1 MINVSEEMKHLHKL
15 AIQAPSKRFNKLW
28 HMLISPEW
36 LSQAWEE
43 IRRNQGSQTA
53 GIDHMTAI
61 DVDLNL
67 INKLAEE
74 LEANRYRPTP
84 VRRVYIP
91 KANGKVR
98 PLGIPTLK
106 DRIVQQA
113 LKMLLE
119 PIFEADF
126 HICSHGFRQGRST
139 HTALR
144 DVARGY
150 SAGISWIVE
159 GDIKGCYDNI
169 PHGRLIKQVEIR
181 VADAKVLSLIKR
193 FLKAG
198 YMEDWKYHKTYSGT
212 PQGGILSPLL
222 ANVFLHQLDEF
233 AVSELA
239 ANRVQTQK
247 ESNSRRNP
255 EYRSVENK
263 ITLLRRKLRD
273 TDEQGRR
280 LIIDELRELERKRRK
295 IPVYAKDKR
304 QSCKVKYVRY
314 ADDFVIL
321 VAGRKEEADAIKNKV
336 KQLLSERGLTL
347 SDEKTKVTH
356 WSKKV
361 RFLGYDIKGKLR
373 ARGIGIR
380 AVLSIPQE
388 KIKKAREA
396 LKAVSGYYHIPEV
409 DAMTQMNSIYR
420 GWCNY
425 YRYANAPQQD
435 FNKLAKDMWWQ
446 YACFLARKQKS
457 RIAPLIRQQRKA
469 HALGRVKR
477 NGRERNTFQITVG
490 TKTMILNIFPPKTEQ
505 IRSISSK
512 QNWGVDLQP
521 VVIMNWLSGR
531 SFATRLAALDRA
543 NGICERC
550 GERPVDGVHHTIPLR
565 RKSFLARILSDKDQR
580 QTAAALCKECHLEA
594 HGGSFCPRAKKL
606 SRNAGCIER
615 CSSGVGSAI

>member
-15 AIQAPSKRFNKLW
+15 ARQNSSKRFNKLW
-28 HMLISPEW
+28 KYLTSSEW
-36 LSQAWEE
+36 LIQAWEE

-67 INKLAEE
+67 IHKLAED
-74 LEANRYRPTP
+74 LKTNRYRPTP
-84 VRRVYIP
+84 VRRVFIP

-98 PLGIPTLK
+98 PLGIPTLR

-113 LKMLLE
+113 LRMLLE

-126 HICSHGFRQGRST
+126 HICSHGFRQGKST

-144 DVARGY
+144 DVARSY
-150 SAGISWIVE
+150 SAGISWIIE
-159 GDIKGCYDNI
+159 GDIKGCFDNI
-169 PHGRLIKQVEIR
+169 PHGRLMKQLETR
-181 VADAKVLSLIKR
+181 LADAKVLSLIKR

-198 YMEDWKYHKTYSGT
+198 YLENWKYHKTYSGT

-233 AVSELA
+233 AMSELA
-239 ANRVQTQK
+239 ANRVQTHK

-255 EYRSVENK
+255 EYRSVTNK
-263 ITLLRRKLRD
+263 ITRFRRKLRD
-273 TDEQGRR
+273 TDEEGRK
-280 LIIDELRELERKRRK
+280 LIIDELKVLERSRRK
-295 IPVYAKDKR
+295 TPVYAKDKR
-304 QSCKVKYVRY
+304 HPCKVKYVRY

-321 VAGRKEEADAIKNKV
+321 VAGTKEEAEAIKNKV

-356 WSKKV
+356 WSKTV
-361 RFLGYDIKGKLR
+361 RFLGYDIKGKRR
-373 ARGIGIR
+373 AKGIGIR

-388 KIKKAREA
+388 KIKKARDA
-396 LKAVSGYYHIPEV
+396 LKAVSGYYHMPEV
-409 DAMTQMNSIYR
+409 DAMIQMNAIYR

-435 FNKLAKDMWWQ
+435 FDKLAKVMWWQ
-446 YACFLARKQKS
+446 YAHFLARKQKS
-457 RIAPLIRQQRKA
+457 RIAPLIQRQRKA
-469 HALGRVKR
+469 HTLGRVRR
-477 NGRERNTFQITVG
+477 NGMERNTFQITVKA
-490 TKTMILNIFPPKTEQ
+490 KTMVLNIFPPRTEQ
-505 IRSISSK
+505 IRGISAR
-512 QNWGVDLQP
+512 QNWEVDLKP

-550 GERPVDGVHHTIPLR
+550 GEKPVDGVHHTIPLR
-565 RKSFLARILSDKDQR
+565 RKSFFARIASDKGQK

-594 HGGSFCPRAKKL
+594 HGGSFSPRAKKL
-606 SRNAGCIER
+606 SQNAGCIER